1 MHYSFTIEGNIQDP
15 FLYRYSSTNSTFDI
29 INVLTQQLETPFIM
43 YSISKIH
50 FTIGKIIWFKS
61 FVVVCRLVSRQGE
74 RRRKKVACILN
85 CYYDILLG
93 DHTVHLL
100 PMHPVRGTVQ
110 SYAWG
115 MIGSSSIVAQL
126 ASKSSSIVSTQP
138 YAEYWMGTHP
148 KSESYL
154 IDNDQ
159 TSLKSYLN
167 VDLPFLFKILSV
179 ETALSIQAH
188 PNRDRAKILHEQ
200 NPQEYPDDNHKPEM
214 AIALTKFECLC
225 AFRPYKEINEFIQ
238 KYEQL
243 QVLCNKNLSDQ
254 FSNAMNLNVDLS
266 IQQSLLKQ
274 LYSNLMQSSP
284 VVISQC
290 VAAHLQLI
298 SSTTDS
304 NVELSRLFERLN
316 NQYPG
321 GDVGLFS
328 IYFFNYIT
336 LNPGEAI
343 LLKAN
348 IPHAYLHGQCIEC
361 MACSDNVVRAGLT
374 PKFKDTATLIDMLDY
389 QPLTI
394 DQTKFPGEKISEN
407 IIQYDPR
414 RISNIDD
421 FIVQEIKGNN
431 GVINAIDKPS
441 LMVIIQGQGTMNE
454 GKVPFDEASVYLI
467 EKQTSINFKA
477 NTNILAYRAYS
488 LI

>member
-1 MHYSFTIEGNIQDP
+1 
-15 FLYRYSSTNSTFDI
+15 
-29 INVLTQQLETPFIM
+29 
-43 YSISKIH
+43 
-50 FTIGKIIWFKS
+50 
-61 FVVVCRLVSRQGE
+61 
-74 RRRKKVACILN
+74 
-85 CYYDILLG
+85 
-93 DHTVHLL
+93 
-100 PMHPVRGTVQ
+100 MHPIRGTVQ
-110 SYAWG
+110 PYAWG
-115 MIGSSSIVAQL
+115 MIGSSSLVAQL

-154 IDNDQ
+154 IDNNQ

-188 PNRDRAKILHEQ
+188 PNRDHAKILHKQ
-200 NPQEYPDDNHKPEM
+200 NPKEYPDDNHKPEM

-243 QVLCNKNLSDQ
+243 QILCNKNLSDE
-254 FSNAMNLNVDLS
+254 FSNAINLNADLS
-266 IQQSLLKQ
+266 IQRSLLKQ
-274 LYSNLMQSSP
+274 LYSNLMQSSH

-290 VAAHLQLI
+290 VDAHLQLI

-304 NVELSRLFERLN
+304 NVELSHLFERLN
-316 NQYPG
+316 KQYPG

-374 PKFKDTATLIDMLDY
+374 PKFKDIATLIDMLDY

-394 DQTKFPGEKISEN
+394 DQTKFPGDKISEN

-414 RISNIDD
+414 KISNIDD

-431 GVINAIDKPS
+431 GIINAIDKPS
-441 LMVIIQGQGTMNE
+441 LMVIVQGKGTMNE
-454 GKVPFDEASVYLI
+454 GKVPFDEATVFLI
-467 EKQTSINFKA
+467 DKQTSINFKA
-477 NTNILAYRAYS
+477 NNDLLAYRAYS